1 MKRIAVIGGG
11 AAGLAAAWRLSSAG
25 ASVTVFEKAADVG
38 GRMRSET
45 LDGCVI
51 DTGAQLFGNGFSA
64 LFGLAREVRGES
76 LLARSPGHDGV
87 YRNGRIHPITYGS
100 VPSMV
105 TSSALPATLKF
116 KLGAKYVPFLLRHA
130 GSLNA
135 GDLLASGGD
144 ALDTESVAEWGRR
157 ELGDDFV
164 ELLAYPLLG
173 AYYGSTPERTSIAL
187 YHALAKAGLD
197 VSVYGVRGGTN
208 QLTRVIAAALEGC
221 GVEIRRTMDVQRV
234 AAEGDGV
241 LVDDER
247 FDAAV
252 LAVPAPVVT
261 QVIEVAA
268 ALREWIARVEFTPSA
283 VLAVLLNRSVGTR
296 LFGISMLRREVDDV
310 VAICIAENKL
320 AGLVA
325 RDRGLLVCLSAP
337 QQSAALVSD
346 PQHAVQR
353 MLDAVEH
360 VLPGTR
366 HDVLRVKLYRHQYGY
381 PIFYPGYIRH
391 LRQFP
396 HDALPGNIRLAG
408 DYLVSPTVDGAI
420 RSGERAAR
428 GLLAQ
433 ERESA

>member
-1 MKRIAVIGGG
+1 MKRVAVIGGG
-11 AAGLAAAWRLSSAG
+11 AAGLAAAWRLTKSG
-25 ASVTVFEKAADVG
+25 VGVTVFETAGDVG

-64 LFGLAREVRGES
+64 LFGLAREVRAES
-76 LLARSPGHDGV
+76 LLVQSPGHDGL
-87 YRNGRIHPITYGS
+87 YRSGRIHRITYGS

-116 KLGAKYVPFLLRHA
+116 KLGARYVPFLLRHA
-130 GSLNA
+130 ASLNA
-135 GDLLASGGD
+135 ADLLASGGD
-144 ALDTESVAEWGRR
+144 ALDTESVAEWGKR

-173 AYYGSTPERTSIAL
+173 AYYGSTPEHTSAAL

-208 QLTRVIAAALEGC
+208 ELMHVIAAALEGR
-221 GVEIRRTMDVQRV
+221 GAEIQRHTSVQRV
-234 AAEGDGV
+234 EAQAVGV
-241 LVDDER
+241 FVNDER

-261 QVIEVAA
+261 QLVDLDP
-268 ALREWIARVEFTPSA
+268 ALKEWLDRVEFTPSA
-283 VLAVLLNRSVGTR
+283 VLAVLLNRRASVG
-296 LFGISMLRREVDDV
+296 LFGISLLRREIEDV
-310 VAICIAENKL
+310 VAICAAENKL
-320 AGLVA
+320 AGLVP

-337 QQSAALVSD
+337 QQSAALVAD

-353 MLDAVEH
+353 MLDTVEN

-391 LRQFP
+391 LRTFP
-396 HDALPGNIRLAG
+396 QAALPRNIQLAG

-428 GLLAQ
+428 ALLAQ